1 LDALALKSILNMETL
16 TANERALMV
25 QIERLDVLN
34 ARLALS
40 ADRAHARLRE
50 IERILESVRS
60 SMAEHFGVTI
70 DVQEERE

>member
-1 LDALALKSILNMETL
+1 MTLNTETL

-25 QIERLDVLN
+25 QLERLDMLN
-34 ARLALS
+34 AKLALS
-40 ADRAHARLRE
+40 ADRERARRLE
-50 IERILESVRS
+50 IERTLESVRD

>member
-1 LDALALKSILNMETL
+1 MSENIPIT
-16 TANERALMV
+16 TPVERALMV

-34 ARLALS
+34 AKLALS
-40 ADRAHARLRE
+40 ADRAHARR
-50 IERILESVRS
+50 LEVECAFDSVRD